1 MPVPPQMRQLEQG
14 PAWGLRLCL
23 LLIGRLPSD
32 GLVGFDKFSERSNHY
47 AGGSTPQEATTPHRQ
62 EMDKKR
68 MPLRDFLKRSPPV
81 LTSTA
86 LEDGGLYDL
95 DPWAIYIDIHIYI
108 YIYLYIPVWSQVL
121 VCICTLRVSSRLYM
135 HDDKYSIPVCLSLTY
150 EDPGARRTRAR
161 RCSDSKRR
169 SVPPTTCLRRR

>member
-108 YIYLYIPVWSQVL
+108 YIYTYPYGLKFSSVYAPCGLAL
-121 VCICTLRVSSRLYM
+121 VCICTTTNTRFQY
-135 HDDKYSIPVCLSLTY
+135 VC
-150 EDPGARRTRAR
+150 P
-161 RCSDSKRR
+161 
-169 SVPPTTCLRRR
+169 